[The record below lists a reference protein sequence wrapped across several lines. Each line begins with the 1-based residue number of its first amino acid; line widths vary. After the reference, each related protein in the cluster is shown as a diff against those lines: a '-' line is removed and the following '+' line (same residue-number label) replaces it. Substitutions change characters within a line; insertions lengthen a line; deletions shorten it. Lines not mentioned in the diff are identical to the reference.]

1 MQGRLKS
8 FSPLRSPYIKVDA
21 TVIMNG
27 TTNGRNNIPGRYLQ
41 KYIVAPSAKKIATF
55 IKNQIF
61 GSDLMTQAEG
71 IDIGWLTPTLQEG
84 IESAVYQRESFIY
97 IHHINNKIYLQTIDK
112 NCIDDLKQDFDVIRH
127 AVITQ
132 EFEYDEE
139 KDYLLKRIIDLK
151 DGMSYLK
158 FKAYELSRKD
168 NKETEIPI
176 EKFNRALDKNYKE
189 QYILPYE
196 CLINIDIGQDFFKDS
211 EKLLNAEMEVIN
223 TLVDEIERTKTRVV
237 TSQHYQT
244 SDLVTN
250 WKPASTH
257 YTVETLSVG
266 KIADYF
272 TLLPGDRNEALF
284 EHLQG
289 EIRADKYIETF
300 KFYDYQVIQN
310 SGLSPASFGYEK
322 DAYMNTDNVNLSK
335 NPSDMTIEGIKK
347 QLEPQINKLITN
359 IVIAQQVL
367 GVSINTIPQELS
379 WDYGPNEKFDD
390 MKKIQVLN
398 RLQSV
403 LSVPYKY
410 KAKIATPILNKM
422 IDDGDVNA
430 DDMIKEN
437 DAEEKKSLEQIKFG
451 EI

>member
-41 KYIVAPSAKKIATF
+41 KYIVAPSAKKIAIF

-97 IHHINNKIYLQTIDK
+97 IHHINNKIYLQKIDK
-112 NCIDDLKQDFDVIRH
+112 NCIDELKQDFDVIRH

-132 EFEYDEE
+132 EFEYDDD
-139 KDYLLKRIIDLK
+139 KDFLLKRDITLS
-151 DGMSYLK
+151 DGKSYLK

-211 EKLLNAEMEVIN
+211 EKLLNEEMEIIN
-223 TLVDEIERTKTRVV
+223 IIADEADRTKTRVV

-244 SDLVTN
+244 NDLVTN
-250 WKPASTH
+250 WKPASNH

-266 KIADYF
+266 KIADFF
-272 TLLPGDRNEALF
+272 TLLPGDRDDAF
-284 EHLQG
+284 FKFLQ
-289 EIRADKYIETF
+289 ADFKIEKYIEAF

-322 DAYMNTDNVNLSK
+322 DAYMNVDNVNLAK
-335 NPSDMTIEGIKK
+335 NPTDMTIEGIKK

-367 GVSINTIPQELS
+367 GVNINTIPQELS

>member
-61 GSDLMTQAEG
+61 GSDLMTQAENVN
-71 IDIGWLTPTLQEG
+71 IGWLTPSLQEA
-84 IESAVYQRESFIY
+84 IESSVYQQESFIY
-97 IHHINNKIYLQTIDK
+97 IHYINNKIYLQVMNK

-132 EFEYDEE
+132 EFEFDEE

-176 EKFNRALDKNYKE
+176 EKFNRALDKEYKE

-223 TLVDEIERTKTRVV
+223 TLADEIEKTKTKIV

-244 SDLVTN
+244 SDIVTN

-257 YTVETLSVG
+257 YNVETLSVG
-266 KIADYF
+266 KLQDYF
-272 TLLPGDRNEALF
+272 TLLPGDRDEALF
-284 EHLQG
+284 EYLQG
-289 EIRADKYIETF
+289 NIRYKEYIETF

-322 DAYMNTDNVNLSK
+322 DAYMNVDNVNLAK
-335 NPSDMTIEGIKK
+335 NPTDMTIEGIKK
-347 QLEPQINKLITN
+347 QLEPQINKLILN

-367 GVSINTIPQELS
+367 GININTIPQELA
-379 WDYGPNEKFDD
+379 WDFGPNEKFDD

-398 RLQSV
+398 RLQNVVSI
-403 LSVPYKY
+403 PYKY
-410 KAKIATPILNKM
+410 RAQIASPILKKM
-422 IDDGDVNA
+422 IDGDVTPEE
-430 DDMIKEN
+430 MIKEN
-437 DAEEKKSLEQIKFG
+437 DVEEKKSIDAIRFG

>member
-1 MQGRLKS
+1 MEGKLRS

-27 TTNGRNNIPGRYLQ
+27 TTNGKSNIPGRYIN

-132 EFEYDEE
+132 EFEYDDD
-139 KDYLLKRIIDLK
+139 KDFLLKRDITLS
-151 DGMSYLK
+151 DGKSYLK

-367 GVSINTIPQELS
+367 GVNINTIPQELS

-437 DAEEKKSLEQIKFG
+437 NAEEKKSLEQIKFG

>member
-1 MQGRLKS
+1 MEGRLKS

-27 TTNGRNNIPGRYLQ
+27 TTNGRSNIPGRYLQ
-41 KYIVAPSAKKIATF
+41 KYIVAPSAKKIAIF

-61 GSDLMTQAEG
+61 GSDLMTQTEN
-71 IDIGWLTPTLQEG
+71 IDIGWLTPVLQEA
-84 IESAVYQRESFIY
+84 IESSVYQEEAFIY
-97 IHHINNKIYLQTIDK
+97 IHYINNKIYLQVIDK
-112 NCIDDLKQDFDVIRH
+112 NCICDLKQDFDVIRH
-127 AVITQ
+127 AVIEQ
-132 EFEYDEE
+132 EFDYDEDT
-139 KDYLLKRIIDLK
+139 DYLLRRDITLENGK
-151 DGMSYLK
+151 SYLK
-158 FKAYELSRKD
+158 FKAFELSRKS
-168 NKETEIPI
+168 NKEKEIPI
-176 EKFNRALDKNYKE
+176 EIFNRKLGKDYKE
-189 QYILPYE
+189 EYVLPYE

-211 EKLLNAEMEVIN
+211 EKLLNEEMEIIN
-223 TLVDEIERTKTRVV
+223 IIADEADRTKTRAV

-244 SDLVTN
+244 NDLVTN
-250 WKPASTH
+250 WKPASNH

-266 KIADYF
+266 KIADFF
-272 TLLPGDRNEALF
+272 TLLPGDRDDAFF
-284 EHLQG
+284 EFLQ
-289 EIRADKYIETF
+289 ADFKIEKYIEAF

-322 DAYMNTDNVNLSK
+322 DAYMNVDNVNLAK
-335 NPSDMTIEGIKK
+335 NPTDMTIEGIKK

-367 GVSINTIPQELS
+367 GVNINTIPQELS

>member
-41 KYIVAPSAKKIATF
+41 KYIVAPSAKKIAIF

-97 IHHINNKIYLQTIDK
+97 IHHINNKIYLQKIDK
-112 NCIDDLKQDFDVIRH
+112 NCIDELKQDFDVIRH

-176 EKFNRALDKNYKE
+176 EKFNRVLDKEYKE

-196 CLINIDIGQDFFKDS
+196 CLINLDIGQDFFKDS
-211 EKLLNAEMEVIN
+211 EKLLNDEMEVIN
-223 TLVDEIERTKTRVV
+223 TLADEVEKTKTKIV

-244 SDLVTN
+244 SDIVTN

-257 YTVETLSVG
+257 YNIETLSVG
-266 KIADYF
+266 KLQDYF
-272 TLLPGDRNEALF
+272 TLLPGDRDEALF
-284 EHLQG
+284 EYLQG
-289 EIRADKYIETF
+289 SIRYKEYIETF
-300 KFYDYQVIQN
+300 KFYDYQIIQN

-322 DAYMNTDNVNLSK
+322 DAYMNVDNVNLAK
-335 NPSDMTIEGIKK
+335 NPTDMTIEGIKK
-347 QLEPQINKLITN
+347 QLELQINKLILN

-367 GVSINTIPQELS
+367 GININTIPQELA

-398 RLQSV
+398 RLQNVVSI
-403 LSVPYKY
+403 PYKY
-410 KAKIATPILNKM
+410 RAQIASPILKKM
-422 IDDGDVNA
+422 IDGDVTPE
-430 DDMIKEN
+430 DMIKEN
-437 DAEEKKSLEQIKFG
+437 DAEEKKSFDAIKFG

>member
-1 MQGRLKS
+1 MEGRLKS

-27 TTNGRNNIPGRYLQ
+27 TTNGRSNIPGRYLQ
-41 KYIVAPSAKKIATF
+41 KYIVAPSAKKIAIF

-61 GSDLMTQAEG
+61 GSDLMTQTEN
-71 IDIGWLTPTLQEG
+71 IDIGWLTPVLQEA
-84 IESAVYQRESFIY
+84 IESSVYQEEAFIY
-97 IHHINNKIYLQTIDK
+97 IHYINNKIYLQVIDK
-112 NCIDDLKQDFDVIRH
+112 NCICDLKQDFDVIRH
-127 AVITQ
+127 AVIEQ
-132 EFEYDEE
+132 EFDYDEDT
-139 KDYLLKRIIDLK
+139 DYLLRRDITLENGK
-151 DGMSYLK
+151 SYLK
-158 FKAYELSRKD
+158 FKAFELSRKS
-168 NKETEIPI
+168 NKEKEIPI
-176 EKFNRALDKNYKE
+176 EIFNRKLGKDYKE
-189 QYILPYE
+189 EYVLPYE

-211 EKLLNAEMEVIN
+211 EKLLNEEMEIIN
-223 TLVDEIERTKTRVV
+223 IIADEADRTKTRVV

-244 SDLVTN
+244 NDLVTN
-250 WKPASTH
+250 WKPASNH

-266 KIADYF
+266 KIADFF
-272 TLLPGDRNEALF
+272 TLLPGDRDDAFF
-284 EHLQG
+284 EFLQ
-289 EIRADKYIETF
+289 ADFKIEKYIEAF

-322 DAYMNTDNVNLSK
+322 DAYMNVDNVNLAK
-335 NPSDMTIEGIKK
+335 NPTDMTIEGIKK